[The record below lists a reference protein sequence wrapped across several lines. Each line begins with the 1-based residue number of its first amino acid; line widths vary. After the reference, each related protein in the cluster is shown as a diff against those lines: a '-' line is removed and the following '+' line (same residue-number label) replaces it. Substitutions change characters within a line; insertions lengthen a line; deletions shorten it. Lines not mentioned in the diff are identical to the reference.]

1 VYDAAV
7 GDVTITAERVAGTD
21 FTMPYTQSGVSML
34 VLAEDE
40 PNTVSWTFVKPLSP
54 DLWFATIAFFFYTGF
69 VLWMIELPTN
79 QEYQGS
85 KTRQCSTALY
95 FIFSTLTFSHG
106 QCIKLKLVDSYDY
119 FLTIVLT

>member
-7 GDVTITAERVAGTD
+7 GDVTITAERVTGTD

-34 VLAEDE
+34 VLAEE

-79 QEYQGS
+79 QEYQG
-85 KTRQCSTALY
+85 
-95 FIFSTLTFSHG
+95 
-106 QCIKLKLVDSYDY
+106 
-119 FLTIVLT
+119 